1 MLQKYPVGIEGLI
14 VALDDLN
21 LPFGRIRI
29 RQRGSAGGHRGLES
43 ILGALGSEEVIRVR
57 LGIGEEGLPDDV
69 SEFVLAD
76 FPQARE
82 VELREMILRAG
93 DALKTILAQG
103 AAKAMSVFNA

>member
-1 MLQKYPVGIEGLI
+1 VSFQLLP
-14 VALDDLN
+14 ALHVHRDRVDVRR
-21 LPFGRIRI
+21 GRAIR
-29 RQRGSAGGHRGLES
+29 LC
-43 ILGALGSEEVIRVR
+43 